1 MALLYSHFVKIGCIQ
16 VLGMSFIVA
25 VVVIYRNRNLKK
37 TKVCHSDNIVPF
49 FLLHLCYTTLVSAF
63 LSVNLCLKIKKNI
76 ESFFAAPPL
85 KWTER
90 WACWTFDA
98 WPNRIPDVRSSPFHF
113 GYGA

>member
-1 MALLYSHFVKIGCIQ
+1 
-16 VLGMSFIVA
+16 MSVIVA
-25 VVVIYRNRNLKK
+25 FVVIYRNRNFKK
-37 TKVCHSDNIVPF
+37 TKVCHSYNIVPF
-49 FLLHLCYTTLVSAF
+49 FLLHLYYTILVSAF
-63 LSVNLCLKIKKNI
+63 LSVNLCLKIKKI

-98 WPNRIPDVRSSPFHF
+98 WPKRIHDIRSCPFHF